1 MPRSH
6 HGGGWLGVGPRAAV
20 RQPGGKAI
28 FPARVISVSAGG
40 GWRELR
46 GKEDGGREVA
56 VLFYCCPGA
65 GRSAPNTGVISAT
78 FGVAQVPA
86 LVGLPRAFVPKE
98 VERRSLMLERG
109 LVTTCLSRSE
119 RRRLPDKRKQQA
131 WLL

>member
-1 MPRSH
+1 M
-6 HGGGWLGVGPRAAV
+6 
-20 RQPGGKAI
+20 
-28 FPARVISVSAGG
+28 
-40 GWRELR
+40 
-46 GKEDGGREVA
+46 A
-56 VLFYCCPGA
+56 VLFYCCPGV

-119 RRRLPDKRKQQA
+119 RRLPDKRKQG

>member
-1 MPRSH
+1 MPRSR

-119 RRRLPDKRKQQA
+119 RRRLPDKRKQRG

>member
-1 MPRSH
+1 MAP
-6 HGGGWLGVGPRAAV
+6 GAAV

-28 FPARVISVSAGG
+28 FPARVISASAGG

-56 VLFYCCPGA
+56 VVFYCCPGA
-65 GRSAPNTGVISAT
+65 GRSAPNTAVSLAA

-86 LVGLPRAFVPKE
+86 LVGLPRAFVPEE

-119 RRRLPDKRKQQA
+119 RRRLPDKRKQQG
-131 WLL
+131 